1 VLMGRYG
8 RRPSTLADALRS
20 FLAGPSDDAA
30 QHLPDVEPDDEAD
43 ALRAL
48 LGIYDL
54 WMAPLEQTDGAERY
68 QNHPAIAALKWRLEQ
83 AFVHRLDAR
92 DGEAVDDTDPVGALR
107 RIAALDLVP
116 AVYEWLASAA
126 TWDEAVDFITLEGGP
141 DADFDDLVA
150 IAQVGVTGEAK
161 VALATNYW
169 DELGRG
175 SLDHVHTVLHDRLVE
190 AVSMR
195 PIPLDH
201 LPTSALERK
210 ALGGLLVTN
219 RHLQPE
225 ALGAFGLLE
234 MQAGPRCRAVVKAF
248 DRLDAPADAYPFY
261 LEHATADPRHGKD
274 WLDRVVTPLSSSPRH
289 ATGMVRGA
297 RWRHVVN
304 DRFFGEAL
312 DLLGGAPSSTFQS
325 RGDTAA

>member
-1 VLMGRYG
+1 M
-8 RRPSTLADALRS
+8 ADALRS
-20 FLAGPSDDAA
+20 FLAAPSDEAA
-30 QHLPDVEPDDEAD
+30 LHLTEVEPDDEAD
-43 ALRAL
+43 VLLAL

-54 WMAPLEQTDGAERY
+54 WMAPIEQTDGAERY
-68 QNHPAIAALKWRLEQ
+68 QNHPTIAALKWRLEE

-92 DGEAVDDTDPVGALR
+92 AGDDLDEKDPVGAMR

-116 AVYEWLASAA
+116 SVYGWLASTA
-126 TWDEAVDFITLEGGP
+126 TWDEVVDFVTLEGGP

-169 DELGRG
+169 DEMGRG

-201 LPTSALERK
+201 LPTGALERK

-261 LEHATADPRHGKD
+261 QEHATADPRHGKD

-297 RWRHVVN
+297 HWRHVVN

-312 DLLGGAPSSTFQS
+312 DLLGAAPASARQAQD
-325 RGDTAA
+325 DTAA